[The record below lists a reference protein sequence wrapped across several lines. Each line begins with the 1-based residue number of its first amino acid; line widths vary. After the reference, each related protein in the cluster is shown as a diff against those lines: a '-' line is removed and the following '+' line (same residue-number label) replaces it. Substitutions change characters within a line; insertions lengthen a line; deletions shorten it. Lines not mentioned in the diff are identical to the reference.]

1 MEADDESGE
10 DDIEDEEEAI
20 AEIMRSKK
28 ELKEISGSK
37 FTKEIDMI
45 EKILA
50 KETGKD
56 VKKEKKKDS
65 NILAEPVKKA
75 KDENIEDDEASLKE
89 YESYDSDKEIA
100 AYDELNDDLTQ
111 LTEEQFADL
120 KFKKFG

>member
-37 FTKEIDMI
+37 FSNEIDMI

-50 KETGKD
+50 KEKGKD
-56 VKKEKKKDS
+56 AKKEKKAS

>member
-20 AEIMRSKK
+20 AEIMKSKK
-28 ELKEISGSK
+28 ELKELSGSK
-37 FTKEIDMI
+37 FSKEIDMI

-56 VKKEKKKDS
+56 VKKEKKAS

-75 KDENIEDDEASLKE
+75 KDENMDDEEASLKE

-100 AYDELNDDLTQ
+100 AYDELNDDLNQ
-111 LTEEQFADL
+111 LTE
-120 KFKKFG
+120 

>member
-28 ELKEISGSK
+28 ELKELSGSK
-37 FTKEIDMI
+37 FSKEIDMI

-56 VKKEKKKDS
+56 VKKEKKKAS
-65 NILAEPVKKA
+65 NILAEPVKKE
-75 KDENIEDDEASLKE
+75 KDENIDDEEASLKE

-100 AYDELNDDLTQ
+100 AYDELNDDLNQ
-111 LTEEQFADL
+111 LTE
-120 KFKKFG
+120 

>member
-1 MEADDESGE
+1 MEADAESGE

-28 ELKEISGSK
+28 ELKELSGSK
-37 FTKEIDMI
+37 FSKEIDMI

-56 VKKEKKKDS
+56 VKKEKKKAS
-65 NILAEPVKKA
+65 NILAEPVKKE
-75 KDENIEDDEASLKE
+75 KDENIDDEEASLKE

-100 AYDELNDDLTQ
+100 AYDELNDDLNQ
-111 LTEEQFADL
+111 LTE
-120 KFKKFG
+120 

>member
-20 AEIMRSKK
+20 AEIMKSKK
-28 ELKEISGSK
+28 ELKELSGSK
-37 FTKEIDMI
+37 FSKEIDMI

-56 VKKEKKKDS
+56 VKKEKKAS

-75 KDENIEDDEASLKE
+75 KDENMDEEASLKE

-100 AYDELNDDLTQ
+100 AYDELNDDLNQ
-111 LTEEQFADL
+111 LTE
-120 KFKKFG
+120 